1 MLMALAHAGA
11 PVRKLLAPP
20 LDLVGPLGGRTLQKE
35 PARGGVTAAK
45 QAVLPSK
52 PREDRQTDT
61 VMASDLTQT
70 PLMGR
75 ILASQEKA
83 ARWTLLM
90 EYSWFSERIFRFQ
103 AGNNGKS
110 HSAR

>member
-1 MLMALAHAGA
+1 
-11 PVRKLLAPP
+11 
-20 LDLVGPLGGRTLQKE
+20 
-35 PARGGVTAAK
+35 
-45 QAVLPSK
+45 
-52 PREDRQTDT
+52 
-61 VMASDLTQT
+61 
-70 PLMGR
+70 MGR